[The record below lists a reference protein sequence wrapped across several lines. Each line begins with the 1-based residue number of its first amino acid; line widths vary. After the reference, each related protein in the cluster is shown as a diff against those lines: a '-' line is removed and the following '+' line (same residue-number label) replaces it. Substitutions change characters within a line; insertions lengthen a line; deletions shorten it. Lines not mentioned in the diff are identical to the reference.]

1 MTDPTTPD
9 AVAPD
14 AALPIPSATAV
25 ATGPDAPS
33 TWPVEM
39 LPGEEPEAP
48 PPGTSGLCLSGGGS
62 RAMLFHVGA
71 LIRLNELGLLGKLDR
86 ISSVSGGSIVA
97 GVLGARWRSLT
108 FDPKTGIAA
117 NFAAV
122 VAEPIM
128 AFASENVD
136 IPSAVWGVVLPT
148 VSAAERFTGILRDKL
163 FGALTLQGL
172 PKDGEGPRFVIN
184 ATNLQSGALWRF
196 TQRYTWD
203 WKVGKIDTPT
213 IPLAT
218 AVAASAAF
226 PPFFSPVRL
235 DFEPGAF
242 VPGSGEPEF
251 EDERFQRRVMLA
263 DGGVYD
269 NLGLETVYK
278 RVHTVYVSDGGGK
291 MDANP
296 TPDTDW
302 IRQPLR
308 VMKVID
314 NQVRSLRKRLLIAG
328 YDRGDRDGAYWGIRS
343 AMAEAPAPD
352 TLPCPPNLAEP
363 LAEMATRLSNV
374 PVARRRQLAN
384 WGYAIADASIRY
396 RAPGQYPPARFPY
409 PGGVG

>member
-1 MTDPTTPD
+1 MTKETNDG
-9 AVAPD
+9 AAPAAD
-14 AALPIPSATAV
+14 AAIT
-25 ATGPDAPS
+25 TGSDAAS

-48 PPGTSGLCLSGGGS
+48 LLGTSGLCLSGGGS
-62 RAMLFHVGA
+62 RAMLFHLGA

-97 GVLGARWRSLT
+97 GVLGAKWKSLS
-108 FDPKTGIAA
+108 FDPATGVAS
-117 NFAAV
+117 NLDAAV
-122 VAEPIM
+122 IQPIM
-128 AFASENVD
+128 SFASVNVD
-136 IPSAVWGVVLPT
+136 IPSAVWGVVLPR
-148 VSAAERFTGILRDKL
+148 VSAAQRFTGILRDKL
-163 FGALTLQGL
+163 FGRLTLQDL

-184 ATNLQSGALWRF
+184 ATNLQSGTLWRF
-196 TQRYTWD
+196 TQRYAWD
-203 WKVGKIDTPT
+203 WKVGRIDTPT

-235 DFEPGAF
+235 DFPAGAF
-242 VPGSGEPEF
+242 VPGSGVPEF
-251 EDERFQRRVMLA
+251 KNEGFQRRVMLA

-291 MDANP
+291 MDADP

-328 YDRGDRDGAYWGIRS
+328 YVRGDRDGAYWGIRS
-343 AMAEAPAPD
+343 AMSEVPAPD
-352 TLPCPPNLAEP
+352 ALPCPPDLTKP
-363 LAEMATRLSNV
+363 LAEMDTRLSNV

-396 RAPGQYPPARFPY
+396 RAPGIYPPPSRFPY
-409 PGGVG
+409 PGGIG